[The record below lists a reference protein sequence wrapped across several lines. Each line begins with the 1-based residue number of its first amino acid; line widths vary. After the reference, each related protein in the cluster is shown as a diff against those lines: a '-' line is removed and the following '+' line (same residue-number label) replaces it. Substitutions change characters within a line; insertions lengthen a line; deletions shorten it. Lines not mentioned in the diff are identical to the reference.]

1 MDDIKTPPHSIEA
14 EQSVLGGLMLDG
26 SKLELVG
33 DIVDAES
40 FFRFDHQRI
49 YRAIA
54 AVLDQQ
60 AEADIVTVG
69 AELGDDL
76 EEVGGQG
83 HLAHLFNQTPSAA
96 NIGHY
101 ARIVA
106 DRARRR
112 RIIQQAGELAEQA
125 YDADDT
131 DNVID
136 QGSQA
141 LFELAE
147 RTDHQGFSDF
157 RNVLRRTVENLDE
170 RHQARLR
177 GEDVGVPTGLNRF
190 DNRFGGF
197 QPGDYVIVAGRP
209 SMGKAQSVDTPV
221 LAKTGWK
228 RMGDLRAGDELA
240 SIDGGDSRVREVF
253 PQGEKQLYRVTLSDG
268 RSTEACAEHLWV
280 VNYREW
286 NESRVLETRQIAE
299 LLEKKRYQGRIWIDP
314 FSGDFGHKEDL
325 PIDPWALGVL
335 LGDGSFTQRTPRIS
349 NSDLDLCEDLKK
361 SVGDGVTFSS
371 DGEISYRIRR
381 CQGALSNPLT
391 EGIKDLG
398 LWGKLSYDKFVPEIY
413 KTAYKDART
422 RVLRGLLDTDG
433 WVEKW
438 GTVRFASSSEQL
450 ADDVVDLARSIG
462 AWATKNIR
470 KPKYSYNGEILDGS
484 VSWVCNIVYSDP
496 EELFSEPFR
505 KERAHKPQREKR
517 LTVSSVTPSRLEEAQ
532 CIAVTHPSKIYITE
546 DYIPT
551 HNTALALTWTRN
563 MASLGY
569 NVAFFS
575 VEMPEIQLSN
585 RLIAQ
590 QAKVPV
596 ERFRSADFGE
606 DDWPRITQ
614 AVGKMADLPIH
625 IDASTGVT
633 PGKVYRRAR
642 QLKRRHGL
650 DVLCVDYLQLMEADR
665 LGENRQNTVAMMSRQ
680 LAKIAKDLNV
690 VVIVLCQLSRDLEK
704 RNDKTP
710 MMADLRESGSL
721 EQDADIIIFPFRPPV
736 YWDDN
741 PDTGQPYDGS
751 EATLLVEKFR
761 NGPTGNI
768 PCTYIAE
775 HTFFGDRD
783 FREGAA

>member
-141 LFELAE
+141 LFDLAE
-147 RTDHQGFSDF
+147 NAERGGFSDF
-157 RNVLRRTVENLDE
+157 KDVLRNTIDDLDK
-170 RHQARLR
+170 RFQARQS
-177 GEDVGVPTGLNRF
+177 GEDVGIPTGIQRF
-190 DNRFGGF
+190 DDRFGGF
-197 QPGDYVIVAGRP
+197 QAGDYVIVGGRA
-209 SMGKAQSVDTPV
+209 SMGK
-221 LAKTGWK
+221 
-228 RMGDLRAGDELA
+228 
-240 SIDGGDSRVREVF
+240 
-253 PQGEKQLYRVTLSDG
+253 
-268 RSTEACAEHLWV
+268 
-280 VNYREW
+280 
-286 NESRVLETRQIAE
+286 
-299 LLEKKRYQGRIWIDP
+299 
-314 FSGDFGHKEDL
+314 
-325 PIDPWALGVL
+325 
-335 LGDGSFTQRTPRIS
+335 
-349 NSDLDLCEDLKK
+349 
-361 SVGDGVTFSS
+361 
-371 DGEISYRIRR
+371 
-381 CQGALSNPLT
+381 
-391 EGIKDLG
+391 
-398 LWGKLSYDKFVPEIY
+398 
-413 KTAYKDART
+413 
-422 RVLRGLLDTDG
+422 
-433 WVEKW
+433 
-438 GTVRFASSSEQL
+438 
-450 ADDVVDLARSIG
+450 
-462 AWATKNIR
+462 
-470 KPKYSYNGEILDGS
+470 
-484 VSWVCNIVYSDP
+484 
-496 EELFSEPFR
+496 
-505 KERAHKPQREKR
+505 
-517 LTVSSVTPSRLEEAQ
+517 
-532 CIAVTHPSKIYITE
+532 
-546 DYIPT
+546 
-551 HNTALALTWTRN
+551 TALALTWAKN
-563 MASLGY
+563 MASRGY